1 MRNKDQM
8 CPGWSPCAER
18 FINSPGGAIVTIQD
32 AKLSFYGDEPRVTRR
47 NETSSTPRK
56 NLKMLELKQNG

>member
-18 FINSPGGAIVTIQD
+18 FIYSPGGAVVTIQD
-32 AKLSFYGDEPRVTRR
+32 AKLSFYGDETQLRRR
-47 NETSSTPRK
+47 NETSSTRR
-56 NLKMLELKQNG
+56 